1 MKLKLIIPVAILF
14 FATTASAQ
22 ISLGGQAGAVFSKPS
37 AEINTGIPGLSY
49 DIKTRTNFSAGLIA
63 DIPLGESGFRFIPE
77 LLYVG
82 KGFKANASLDLL
94 GQELKVESTTSIS
107 YIDLP
112 INFAYAIE
120 LGENRLMVGA
130 GPYVG
135 FGLAGNNKV
144 ITTANGVSQTEE
156 ENIEFGNGSG
166 QYDRLDVG
174 ANFMAAYILNSGLML
189 KVNYSLG
196 FLNLSN
202 DTDFKYKNQYFGVSL
217 GYFFMQ
223 GGK

>member
-1 MKLKLIIPVAILF
+1 MKLKLIIPVALLF
-14 FATTASAQ
+14 FATAASAQ
-22 ISLGGQAGAVFSKPS
+22 LSLGGQAGAVFSKPS
-37 AEINTGIPGLSY
+37 TELYPGSTGLEY
-49 DIKTRTNFSAGLIA
+49 NIKIRTNFSAGLIA

-82 KGFKANASLDLL
+82 KGFKADGSEDLPGL
-94 GQELKVESTTSIS
+94 QVKLESTTSIS

-135 FGLAGNNKV
+135 FGLAGNTKV
-144 ITTANGVSQTEE
+144 IGTVNGVSQTVE
-156 ENIEFGNGSG
+156 ENIEFGNGQG

-174 ANFMAAYILNSGLML
+174 ANFMAAYVLNSGLML

-202 DTDFKYKNQYFGVSL
+202 DTDYKYKNQYFGVSL